1 MKFEKY
7 TCWEPSEFKK
17 VVYTEAEAIPD
28 DIFLAVHTDNKIN
41 LSIYG
46 NKQKEVTYNKFLSE
60 FLEGDYGN
68 NVQVV
73 IEGESGSGKSHLVQW
88 IRQHIPRNDKRYI
101 LNIPKTETNLHSVLK
116 NLIELLPNEKRIEY
130 NAKLQ
135 KKDVGLNNDLERKH
149 IFLSS
154 LANSILMDKAN
165 DDNEE
170 YLKNQLPNIFNDPYF
185 RDNYFNNHSIINNI
199 ISLIFD
205 NSAINR
211 NSDKRQEFQLKH
223 LPLNAANAVKAV

>member
-7 TCWEPSEFKK
+7 ACWEPSEFKK

-28 DIFLAVHTDNKIN
+28 DIFLAIHTDNKIN

-46 NKQKEVTYNKFLSE
+46 NKPKEVTYNKFLSE

-88 IRQHIPRNDKRYI
+88 IRQLIPINDKRYV

-116 NLIELLPNEKRIEY
+116 NLIELLPNEKKIEY

-135 KKDVGLNNDLERKH
+135 KKDVGLNGDLERKH

-154 LANSILMDKAN
+154 LANSISVG
-165 DDNEE
+165 
-170 YLKNQLPNIFNDPYF
+170 IFTF
-185 RDNYFNNHSIINNI
+185 
-199 ISLIFD
+199 
-205 NSAINR
+205 
-211 NSDKRQEFQLKH
+211 
-223 LPLNAANAVKAV
+223 